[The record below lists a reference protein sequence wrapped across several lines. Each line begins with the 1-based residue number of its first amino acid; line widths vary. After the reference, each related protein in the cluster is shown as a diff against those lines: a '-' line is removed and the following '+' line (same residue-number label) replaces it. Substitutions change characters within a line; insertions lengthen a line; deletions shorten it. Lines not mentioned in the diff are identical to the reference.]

1 MRSTSSQILVGL
13 FMLAGFAALAMLGYK
28 VSNFQEFARQDS
40 YTLIA
45 NFTNIGGLKVR
56 SPVKV
61 GGVVV
66 GRVSKIE
73 LDNRSLMPVVYM
85 AITAEY
91 DQFPSESSAAIQTSG
106 LLGEQFIS
114 LTPGGDEV
122 ILEDG
127 DEIEDTQS
135 ALVLEDL
142 IGQFLFNR
150 PSDNN

>member
-1 MRSTSSQILVGL
+1 MRSSGSQILVGL
-13 FMLAGFAALAMLGYK
+13 FMLAGFAALVMLGYK
-28 VSNFQEFARQDS
+28 VSNFQEFARQDT

-66 GRVSKIE
+66 GRVSNIE
-73 LDNRSLMPVVYM
+73 LDNRSLTPVVYM
-85 AITAEY
+85 AIAAEY
-91 DQFPSESSAAIQTSG
+91 DQFSSESSAAIQTSG

-150 PSDNN
+150 PSGNN